1 MNIDKINQKGN
12 DVVANGFGKR
22 LIANRGEEPTSSLT

>member
-12 DVVANGFGKR
+12 DVVGNGFITR
-22 LIANRGEEPTSSLT
+22 LIAKRGEEPTSSLT